1 MTEHQ
6 VSGPMGL
13 YYEEFEIGWSMRT
26 AGRTVRE
33 YDVSTFVSLAG
44 FVEPLFLDDR
54 QANLGGDGRR
64 VAPGALTLSL
74 AEGLVMQTNTLHH
87 TAVAFLGADVEV
99 MAPVFVGD
107 SIEVQVEVVERR
119 LTSKGDRGLVRT
131 ENRVVRDGEEVLR
144 YRPLRMIRCAD
155 GS

>member
-1 MTEHQ
+1 
-6 VSGPMGL
+6 MGL

-64 VAPGALTLSL
+64 LAPGALTLSL
-74 AEGLVMQTNTLHH
+74 AEGLVMQTNVLHH

-99 MAPVFVGD
+99 MAPVFVSD
-107 SIEVQVEVVERR
+107 SIEVHVEVVERR

>member
-64 VAPGALTLSL
+64 LAPGALTLSL
-74 AEGLVMQTNTLHH
+74 AEGLVMQTNVLHH

-99 MAPVFVGD
+99 MAPVFVSD
-107 SIEVQVEVVERR
+107 SIEVHVEVVERR

>member
-1 MTEHQ
+1 
-6 VSGPMGL
+6 
-13 YYEEFEIGWSMRT
+13 
-26 AGRTVRE
+26 
-33 YDVSTFVSLAG
+33 
-44 FVEPLFLDDR
+44 
-54 QANLGGDGRR
+54 
-64 VAPGALTLSL
+64 
-74 AEGLVMQTNTLHH
+74 
-87 TAVAFLGADVEV
+87 
-99 MAPVFVGD
+99 VGD